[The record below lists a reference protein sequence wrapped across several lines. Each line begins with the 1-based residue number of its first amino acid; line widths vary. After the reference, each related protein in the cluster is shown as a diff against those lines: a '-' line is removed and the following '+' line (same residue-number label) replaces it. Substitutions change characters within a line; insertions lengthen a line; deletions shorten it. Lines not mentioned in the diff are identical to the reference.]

1 MRKTW
6 TKCAETKLTFAAR
19 TLRVINQQL
28 WCCCNKA
35 GIVVFDT
42 ELQQQ
47 RVIPRGSMG
56 GMHDVVKTSNGDLV
70 VATSDGLYH
79 TDDAGNTINIQ
90 CKSDVII
97 DEHCF

>member
-1 MRKTW
+1 
-6 TKCAETKLTFAAR
+6 
-19 TLRVINQQL
+19 
-28 WCCCNKA
+28 
-35 GIVVFDT
+35 
-42 ELQQQ
+42 
-47 RVIPRGSMG
+47 MG